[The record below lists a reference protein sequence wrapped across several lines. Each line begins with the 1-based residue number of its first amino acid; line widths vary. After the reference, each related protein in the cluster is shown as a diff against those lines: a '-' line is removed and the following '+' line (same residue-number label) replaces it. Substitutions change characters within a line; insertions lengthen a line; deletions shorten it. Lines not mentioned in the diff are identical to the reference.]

1 MCLAVPGKI
10 QSIDEGLR
18 ATVDMLG
25 VTREASL
32 RLVPEAQIGD
42 YVLVHAGFGIQVI
55 DPEEAHETLEL
66 LKEMPEVLA
75 DELPYENGTTAALA

>member
-10 QSIDEGLR
+10 QSIDEAGR

-25 VTREASL
+25 ATREASL
-32 RLVPEAQIGD
+32 RLVPEAQVGG

-55 DPEEAHETLEL
+55 DPEEARETLEL

-75 DELPYENGTTAALA
+75 DELPFGSDTATALA

>member
-10 QSIDEGLR
+10 QSIDASRR

-32 RLVPEAQIGD
+32 RLVPEAQVGD

-66 LKEMPEVLA
+66 LREMPDVLV
-75 DELPYENGTTAALA
+75 DELPSKDDAAALA